1 VLDAVRPKLK
11 YVVAFVVPEN
21 TPSRAVM
28 HRLGMRDLNQGL
40 AEALAT
46 LREKYEFTPVGK
58 KMLAEMAAL
67 LSPEKNT

>member
-1 VLDAVRPKLK
+1 
-11 YVVAFVVPEN
+11 
-21 TPSRAVM
+21 
-28 HRLGMRDLNQGL
+28 MRDLNQGL

-46 LREKYEFTPVGK
+46 LRKKCEFTPVGK